1 MTNWGIIGCGSI
13 ANKMADALSR
23 VEDANLLAVA
33 ARDLSRAQ
41 NFARKYGV
49 KKACGSYAELAAD
62 PEIDAVYVATVHPTH
77 RAAAEL
83 CLKAGKPVLCE
94 KPLSMTAA
102 DDEAL
107 FALAK
112 EKDLLLVEAVWTRF
126 MPAWRKAAE
135 LAASGAV
142 GEIKTVFTDFH
153 ICLDFDP
160 QNRIYNME
168 KGGGSLL
175 DLGVY
180 SLHAA
185 LNVLGEDVRTVKA
198 VGRLSPTGSD
208 AYAAV
213 TMGFDSGVVAVAT
226 CGCDCRGGYGQAR
239 YMGDKGVI
247 ILPGMV
253 GTDTCV
259 LQVEGQP
266 EQVFRF
272 PCENGFTYEVEEFQ
286 RLMKTGEKETRF
298 NPPAATLAV
307 ARIIDEALAQING

>member
-1 MTNWGIIGCGSI
+1 MFNWGIIGCGSI
-13 ANKMADALSR
+13 ANKMADALNR
-23 VEDANLLAVA
+23 VEEAELLAVA
-33 ARDLSRAQ
+33 ARDLSRAER
-41 NFARKYGV
+41 FAEKYGARKAY
-49 KKACGSYAELAAD
+49 GSYAELAAD
-62 PEIDAVYVATVHPTH
+62 PEIDAVYVATVHPAH

-83 CLKAGKPVLCE
+83 CLRAGKPVLCE
-94 KPLSMTAA
+94 KPLGMNAA
-102 DDEAL
+102 EDEAL
-107 FALAK
+107 FALAR
-112 EKDLLLVEAVWTRF
+112 EMDLPLVEATWTRF

-142 GEIKTVFTDFH
+142 GEIRTVFTDFH

-160 QNRIYNME
+160 ENRIYNMA

-175 DLGVY
+175 DLGIY
-180 SLHAA
+180 SIHGV
-185 LNVLGEDVRTVKA
+185 LNVLGEKVKTVKA
-198 VGRLSPTGSD
+198 LGRLSPTGSD

-213 TMGFDSGVVAVAT
+213 TLGFDNGVIAVAT

-272 PCENGFTYEVEEFQ
+272 PCENGFVYEVEEFH
-286 RLMKTGEKETRF
+286 RLLKTGERVTPF
-298 NPPAATLAV
+298 NPPAATLAA